1 MNIKLKA
8 MKTKSILT
16 ATVLALGM
24 MCVAF
29 TTVQQSK
36 PWPVPEKNAKM
47 ANPVKSNGESIAA
60 GKALWNLH
68 CASCH
73 GKKGLGDGTKAAQL
87 KTQPE
92 DLSTAKLQ
100 GQSDGSLFY
109 KISEGRDDMPGFKKK
124 IPDPEDIWN
133 VVNYIRTLKK

>member
-1 MNIKLKA
+1 
-8 MKTKSILT
+8 MKTGSIL
-16 ATVLALGM
+16 AASFLA
-24 MCVAF
+24 VSITSAAF
-29 TTVQQSK
+29 TTVQQTK

-47 ANPVKSNGESIAA
+47 ANPVKSNGESISA
-60 GKALWNLH
+60 GKALWTLH

-73 GKKGLGDGTKAAQL
+73 GKKGLGDGSKAAQL

-124 IPDPEDIWN
+124 IPDTEDIWN
-133 VVNYIRTLKK
+133 LVNYIRTLKK